1 MWIWVLI
8 IKQRKATGHQPAWE
22 LSVKIKAVLILD
34 DLPLD
39 GFPHL
44 AGHHF
49 TRLYAHVEQFF
60 ELCYRYFVAI
70 EVDVGQA
77 LRFLQVNSDEF
88 AVLSLF
94 FLVDEIEHG
103 YILKQSGRR
112 CDKKIFHRDTSV
124 HQRKWYSVKGCRTI
138 ATIRLQYED
147 LEVNLTPWIV
157 LEHQDLLEYWFEH
170 SAELFHLE
178 VFLYVCFVLH
188 GTEVGLEESYVQD
201 ALVLTLDSA

>member
-1 MWIWVLI
+1 MNSSVNY
-8 IKQRKATGHQPAWE
+8 KANESHWLQPLRE

-39 GFPHL
+39 SFPHL

-49 TRLYAHVEQFF
+49 ARLYAHIEQFF
-60 ELCYRYFVAI
+60 ELCYRYFVTI

-88 AVLSLF
+88 AVLFLF
-94 FLVDEIEHG
+94 FLIDEIEHG

-124 HQRKWYSVKGCRTI
+124 HQRK
-138 ATIRLQYED
+138 
-147 LEVNLTPWIV
+147 
-157 LEHQDLLEYWFEH
+157 
-170 SAELFHLE
+170 
-178 VFLYVCFVLH
+178 
-188 GTEVGLEESYVQD
+188 
-201 ALVLTLDSA
+201 